1 MYYQSVMEPE
11 AMAVLQRTTQI
22 LRQLVR
28 VNVGV
33 KLTHR
38 HILGLKHTTAIHHTV
53 PFSSIVLAITHYS
66 RLSRGDFEAILALSK
81 FLMSFT
87 VSPPPN
93 NAREATILTSAE
105 RTRSTL

>member
-22 LRQLVR
+22 LCQLVR

-66 RLSRGDFEAILALSK
+66 RLSRGDFEAILALK
-81 FLMSFT
+81 IFNELHC
-87 VSPPPN
+87 
-93 NAREATILTSAE
+93 ITS
-105 RTRSTL
+105 TKQCKGGNHSYIS